1 MKRIVFLSVLLL
13 SLAATSVFGANKQ
26 ELIPADS
33 YVYASVKALY
43 SEVGFAPPSLSVP
56 WSVGELE
63 DILSYIPQEKLS
75 KQGKSLLSEIQD
87 RFAPR
92 EMIEKTFDGRIGFE
106 PTLET
111 YVHKDDAHYQLE
123 TDWIYNYDSRKPLIG
138 IPIEIFLTDYIYS
151 KTDFAILQ
159 TRNSKNDVTNITD
172 SSEIF
177 SPTFSFNNP
186 FSEAFVNHV
195 DLNFPERAVIGL
207 GSGRLNLVIGR
218 DDLNW
223 GSGRTGSLTIGDHLD
238 YYDFIRF
245 STFHK
250 NFKYTYLLAGFDSPS
265 WLSTSQNSTPD
276 EDDDTTVVDDNLKM
290 YVAHRFEFRMF
301 SNRMT
306 FALTE
311 AMMYQT
317 STLDLRYLNPALF
330 YHNLFIRGN
339 SNSTLALE
347 VNVNPYKNLHLYGN
361 IIIDEVPYPG
371 EDQTSS
377 GAHPS
382 GVGQQY
388 GIEGEYPLG
397 KGYLSAFAEFVHT
410 DPYLYLRDQV
420 DYIVNRRI
428 FNMESGFS
436 VKKNFLGYEYGNDTI
451 VIATGVDYWISSIL
465 SSSISATYMLHGE
478 TNMDTIWT
486 MGPDSVNRITPYDD
500 PSTADKT
507 IEKTLKIS
515 TNFEIFP
522 FYTSTSKHLQN
533 LSVMNQ
539 LDFINHTNKDNTT
552 GLNTFDIQWIFGIN
566 WKL

>member
-1 MKRIVFLSVLLL
+1 MKRIIFLSVLLL
-13 SLAATSVFGANKQ
+13 SLATTSVFSTNKQ
-26 ELIPADS
+26 ELIPTDS

-56 WSVGELE
+56 WSVGELG

-87 RFAPR
+87 RFTPR

-111 YVHKDDAHYQLE
+111 YVHKDEEHYQLE

-151 KTDFAILQ
+151 KTDLAILQ
-159 TRNSKNDVTNITD
+159 TRNSKNNITNITD

-177 SPTFSFNNP
+177 SPIFTWNNP
-186 FSEAFVNHV
+186 FSEAFVNHI
-195 DLNFPERAVIGL
+195 DLNFPEKAVIGL

-265 WLSTSQNSTPD
+265 WLSTSQNSTSD

-347 VNVNPYKNLHLYGN
+347 LNVNPYKNLHVYGN

-388 GIEGEYPLG
+388 GIEGVYPLG

-478 TNMDTIWT
+478 TNMDTVWS
-486 MGPDSVNRITPYDD
+486 MGPDSVSKITPYDD
-500 PSTADKT
+500 PATADKT

-522 FYTSTSKHLQN
+522 FYTATSKHLQN